1 MIQCSCPECDY
12 TYKVADELVGKNV
25 LCPECKTRFEVKGT
39 PHAAEA
45 EPEDDA
51 TPAGKRHV
59 SHRGLAV
66 GMPYVQQSL
75 IPGEQVVHCGQI
87 HWIVSRR
94 TIEMNLA
101 KIENIQVDQSLFG
114 RLFAYGKITVVGT
127 GSTREV
133 FKYVADALEFR
144 RAVQAQSHRTAS

>member
-1 MIQCSCPECDY
+1 
-12 TYKVADELVGKNV
+12 
-25 LCPECKTRFEVKGT
+25 
-39 PHAAEA
+39 
-45 EPEDDA
+45 
-51 TPAGKRHV
+51 
-59 SHRGLAV
+59 
-66 GMPYVQQSL
+66 
-75 IPGEQVVHCGQI
+75 
-87 HWIVSRR
+87 
-94 TIEMNLA
+94 MNLA